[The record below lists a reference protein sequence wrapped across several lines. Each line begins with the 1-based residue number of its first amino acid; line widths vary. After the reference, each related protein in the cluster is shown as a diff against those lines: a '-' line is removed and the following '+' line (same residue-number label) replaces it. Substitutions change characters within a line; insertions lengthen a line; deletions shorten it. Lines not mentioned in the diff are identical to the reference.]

1 MEFNFLEELETIAI
15 CFNNIK
21 ETVFIL
27 YKQYSEKNILHPNN
41 LSLVEQDIYH
51 KIIHKRFKLLQREE
65 CNIINKGYKKYPD
78 NCYEGYSLFF
88 WQESEK
94 LFVIYPFSYI
104 LIYDY
109 NSSELLYHFQYPG
122 MKIFSSSNFKHPFK
136 VNTGNYFKY
145 YSLRNIIG
153 SPIENCAFITGRNIN
168 YIYCLDYSILN
179 TGKVKI
185 NDLFHNK
192 IILPMDTK
200 VYDIILHPY
209 EKYLYAGFSDGI
221 VRVYNYSNIR
231 KIKELSNVL
240 FDNNDN
246 KSTKNANNNSIEPDP
261 VFCLDIN
268 SIGSYLL
275 EGTERGNIYVWDALL
290 ANKNKKILYKKELQ
304 EEGIFT
310 LKFIKTKQ
318 FGNIQKF
325 ICLTK
330 KGNIIIYFIIAKD
343 DSINQPEGRKKPLI
357 EVVYKN
363 NIFENLKMPND
374 ILKYNIILSSLI
386 NISYNNNLISISWPI
401 FKEIE
406 NEEKINKNECTLI
419 YDGLI
424 SKIFFFYSVTYPKLN
439 FPASIQ
445 LKNRFYEEYF
455 PIEGIPNFQNKIY
468 YADNYCIYLYN
479 ISTSRHRKL
488 INYYKET
495 QMKTVLLKFEIKDMI
510 TKVYFFILV
519 ETNLHR
525 NNLIIA
531 DFDFINNTYT
541 KPKIIYNIN
550 DFVILGNSYLNIN
563 SDFAFLLGRDMVCG
577 FILHIS
583 SGNLEQ
589 MKVGNNIIR
598 TYHSPFTQGYC
609 IILRTIKNE
618 FKFTQNFSPEIE
630 PSVNIDNQSTSNIN
644 YNNLFNFKCG
654 DLICFK
660 LEKNEC
666 IIDIL
671 FNTSSDNYFCAV
683 SFIDKINIYNREMKF
698 VSSLKFNL
706 KKSPYI
712 TSSLIFLDSTLIYS
726 KNDSIYYYYPK
737 DNVSQLI
744 FRNNRKPIYI
754 SGILP
759 DRFIIVS
766 QTANSNISISDITSP
781 MINPL
786 EPILIG
792 YLDSPNINYDL
803 LKQCV
808 VNMFTNQISQ
818 HLIDKLISKNLK
830 EIAWLFIDDD
840 KSSFQN
846 VNIKINL
853 MNENF
858 NFEKIIEN
866 ILVNRNLTN
875 NLDLDDIIWKL
886 NYDSSYQYIKDLLIK
901 ELKILI
907 EFGQYNSAI
916 KILELLGDYPQALNL
931 FLISTSPEDY
941 DKLRLK
947 FEAKEALNFT
957 DNLYINH
964 LYAFTK
970 KENEE
975 KKDEDNNNIIID
987 NINMNNIFGLDSVT
1001 LPNMNEDKMQHYKKI
1016 FDNYEGEH
1024 FIFGANLNEFK
1035 INYIEDIQT
1044 KIEEKEGPKEK
1055 GFDAGIQKRVINF
1068 GEKPFNLYSD
1078 DYDISKKETQ
1088 CIEIYSLVLQK
1099 IENYYGIL
1107 SHLSKYEKEKLNKK
1121 MTFYNYNLSLN
1132 QLDNKQNYINDE
1144 EDINSDS
1151 NSKNIL
1157 LNLKSEDLEDTEFI
1171 DDIAEDLYLC
1181 AYYHCDRGNGEL
1193 LEDITQNQNN
1203 AIIKCIYNYNDKK
1216 DSKKD
1221 KKENKEKK
1229 EENIEEDE
1237 MKNIWSE
1244 VLDEN
1249 RPLEY
1254 EDKWGRRSPPAHS
1267 IIFTKKLKTKIL
1279 ISNSNLLQSIEE
1291 RFTIE
1296 FWIKLKDIN
1305 NINIFTKDSFSL
1317 NIDNGKFKLD
1327 FRGQEIPNETIKEYE
1342 LPMDQFIHLAILYK
1356 KTSQIIMVLLN
1367 CEEILKFNIMLSGIE
1382 NNTPLIFGNEKLE
1395 GEMTEIRIWNQK
1407 MPINYIK
1414 ENYKVPLPILAE
1426 NKGKL
1431 KMNIELK
1438 SKNITKRNDSVFIF
1452 GDKNKGIIS
1461 SDSNDKLGA
1470 NSSKNIIN
1478 FNKCGTQIFD
1488 NNLLNMFNDEEYPT
1502 IDVVN
1507 SNNKID
1513 EDNFTVKSCN
1523 NLFFQEKDFIFDN

>member
-1 MEFNFLEELETIAI
+1 
-15 CFNNIK
+15 
-21 ETVFIL
+21 
-27 YKQYSEKNILHPNN
+27 
-41 LSLVEQDIYH
+41 
-51 KIIHKRFKLLQREE
+51 
-65 CNIINKGYKKYPD
+65 
-78 NCYEGYSLFF
+78 
-88 WQESEK
+88 
-94 LFVIYPFSYI
+94 
-104 LIYDY
+104 
-109 NSSELLYHFQYPG
+109 
-122 MKIFSSSNFKHPFK
+122 
-136 VNTGNYFKY
+136 
-145 YSLRNIIG
+145 
-153 SPIENCAFITGRNIN
+153 
-168 YIYCLDYSILN
+168 
-179 TGKVKI
+179 
-185 NDLFHNK
+185 
-192 IILPMDTK
+192 
-200 VYDIILHPY
+200 
-209 EKYLYAGFSDGI
+209 
-221 VRVYNYSNIR
+221 
-231 KIKELSNVL
+231 
-240 FDNNDN
+240 
-246 KSTKNANNNSIEPDP
+246 
-261 VFCLDIN
+261 
-268 SIGSYLL
+268 
-275 EGTERGNIYVWDALL
+275 
-290 ANKNKKILYKKELQ
+290 
-304 EEGIFT
+304 
-310 LKFIKTKQ
+310 
-318 FGNIQKF
+318 
-325 ICLTK
+325 
-330 KGNIIIYFIIAKD
+330 
-343 DSINQPEGRKKPLI
+343 
-357 EVVYKN
+357 
-363 NIFENLKMPND
+363 
-374 ILKYNIILSSLI
+374 
-386 NISYNNNLISISWPI
+386 
-401 FKEIE
+401 
-406 NEEKINKNECTLI
+406 
-419 YDGLI
+419 
-424 SKIFFFYSVTYPKLN
+424 
-439 FPASIQ
+439 
-445 LKNRFYEEYF
+445 
-455 PIEGIPNFQNKIY
+455 
-468 YADNYCIYLYN
+468 
-479 ISTSRHRKL
+479 
-488 INYYKET
+488 
-495 QMKTVLLKFEIKDMI
+495 
-510 TKVYFFILV
+510 
-519 ETNLHR
+519 
-525 NNLIIA
+525 
-531 DFDFINNTYT
+531 
-541 KPKIIYNIN
+541 
-550 DFVILGNSYLNIN
+550 
-563 SDFAFLLGRDMVCG
+563 
-577 FILHIS
+577 
-583 SGNLEQ
+583 
-589 MKVGNNIIR
+589 
-598 TYHSPFTQGYC
+598 
-609 IILRTIKNE
+609 
-618 FKFTQNFSPEIE
+618 
-630 PSVNIDNQSTSNIN
+630 
-644 YNNLFNFKCG
+644 
-654 DLICFK
+654 
-660 LEKNEC
+660 
-666 IIDIL
+666 
-671 FNTSSDNYFCAV
+671 
-683 SFIDKINIYNREMKF
+683 
-698 VSSLKFNL
+698 
-706 KKSPYI
+706 
-712 TSSLIFLDSTLIYS
+712 
-726 KNDSIYYYYPK
+726 
-737 DNVSQLI
+737 
-744 FRNNRKPIYI
+744 
-754 SGILP
+754 
-759 DRFIIVS
+759 
-766 QTANSNISISDITSP
+766 
-781 MINPL
+781 
-786 EPILIG
+786 
-792 YLDSPNINYDL
+792 
-803 LKQCV
+803 
-808 VNMFTNQISQ
+808 
-818 HLIDKLISKNLK
+818 
-830 EIAWLFIDDD
+830 
-840 KSSFQN
+840 
-846 VNIKINL
+846 
-853 MNENF
+853 
-858 NFEKIIEN
+858 
-866 ILVNRNLTN
+866 
-875 NLDLDDIIWKL
+875 
-886 NYDSSYQYIKDLLIK
+886 
-901 ELKILI
+901 
-907 EFGQYNSAI
+907 
-916 KILELLGDYPQALNL
+916 
-931 FLISTSPEDY
+931 
-941 DKLRLK
+941 
-947 FEAKEALNFT
+947 
-957 DNLYINH
+957 
-964 LYAFTK
+964 
-970 KENEE
+970 
-975 KKDEDNNNIIID
+975 
-987 NINMNNIFGLDSVT
+987 
-1001 LPNMNEDKMQHYKKI
+1001 MNEDKMQHYKKI

-1024 FIFGANLNEFK
+1024 FIFGANLNEFT

-1055 GFDAGIQKRVINF
+1055 GFDVGIQKRVINF

-1121 MTFYNYNLSLN
+1121 MTFYNFNLSLN

-1193 LEDITQNQNN
+1193 LEDITQSQNN